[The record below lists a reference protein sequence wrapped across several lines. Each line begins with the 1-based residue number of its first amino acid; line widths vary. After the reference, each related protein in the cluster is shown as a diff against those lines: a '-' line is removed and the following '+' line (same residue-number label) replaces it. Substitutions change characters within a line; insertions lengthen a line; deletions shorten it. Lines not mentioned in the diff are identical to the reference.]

1 MRFRQILTIFLML
14 ANLLLLAGCGASN
27 PAWALI
33 WSPLNNAQQ
42 SNSPQAAY
50 AQAAFA
56 QRPDGVTLHPA
67 ESIWLATGAN
77 PPLGLA
83 LSRLDAAGQ
92 FYSIGVLS
100 IDPGSRWWTLTDA
113 ASIDR
118 PAPGTGVPASQEE
131 GKAWTLPPGTY
142 NSIAIDVPDTPPGG
156 SVQLWLSD
164 TNQEFVLARLYTTI
178 APPTEHTAVTLSG
191 QSGWLA
197 TQGRFTLI
205 ALTLEHGIYGGLG
218 TLLLAS
224 TAEPQQCQQLAA
236 QAAAHLND
244 LLPS

>member
-1 MRFRQILTIFLML
+1 MRYRQISTVFLIITS
-14 ANLLLLAGCGASN
+14 LLLLAGCDTSS
-27 PAWALI
+27 PPWALI
-33 WSPLNNAQQ
+33 WSPSNSALQ

-50 AQAAFA
+50 AACAYV
-56 QRPDGVTLHPA
+56 QRPDGAMLHPA
-67 ESIWLATGAN
+67 ESVWLATGAN

-83 LSRLDAAGQ
+83 LSQLDAAGQ
-92 FYSIGVLS
+92 SYSIGVLS

-118 PAPGTGVPASQEE
+118 PAPGAGVPASQEE

-142 NSIAIDVPDTPPGG
+142 NSISVDVPDTQPGG
-156 SVQLWLSD
+156 SVQLWVSD
-164 TNQEFVLARLYTTI
+164 TNQAFVLARLYTTI
-178 APPTEHTAVTLSG
+178 TPPAEHTVVTLSG
-191 QSGWLA
+191 QPGWLA

-205 ALTLEHGIYGGLG
+205 ALTLKHGIYGGLG

-224 TAEPQQCQQLAA
+224 TAGPQQSQQLAA

-244 LLPS
+244 LLLS